1 MSDSQVKVLVVDD
14 ESSLRRALSLTLPAM
29 GFMVSTEPTGEQ
41 AIESLRKEPFDAV
54 LLDLYMPGIGG
65 MATCRIMRQQHK
77 QLGILMLTLRQHRK
91 DKVEALE
98 ADADDYIVKPFD
110 LSELAARLRA
120 VVRRARSSA
129 PAEAAPIRI
138 GDLALNR
145 QNRSLT
151 KSGQLVPLTPN
162 EFALLECLMSQ
173 AGRLVPHRDVFHA
186 VSRRGGRSQKTAQPG
201 ASASEEN

>member
-1 MSDSQVKVLVVDD
+1 MNGSRVKVLVVDD
-14 ESSLRRALSLTLPAM
+14 ESSLRRAFVPHPARDGIHGEHRIDRGAGHRILTQ
-29 GFMVSTEPTGEQ
+29 GT
-41 AIESLRKEPFDAV
+41 FDAV
-54 LLDLYMPGIGG
+54 LLDLYTPGIGG
-65 MATCRIMRQQHK
+65 MATCRIMRQQHE

-145 QNRSLT
+145 QNR
-151 KSGQLVPLTPN
+151 
-162 EFALLECLMSQ
+162 
-173 AGRLVPHRDVFHA
+173 
-186 VSRRGGRSQKTAQPG
+186 
-201 ASASEEN
+201 